1 MDQNIKQSMM
11 ETARG
16 FTLPTYQ
23 EIPNVGLYLE
33 QTAKY
38 LSEYLQPLEDVT
50 ITTSMIS
57 NYVKKGLVANPVK
70 KTYSREQIAYL
81 MFIALAKSV
90 MSMESIGQILEL
102 QKKTYPADR
111 AYEYFRREFLNVLQ
125 VVFGCKEELSN
136 IGGENSDEKLLL
148 RKVIVTVAH
157 KICLDTCFAQMRRM
171 EQPAEEPHKSKKK
184 ETEEQK

>member
-1 MDQNIKQSMM
+1 MDQKIKQFLM
-11 ETARG
+11 ETANS
-16 FTLPTYQ
+16 FVLPSYP

-38 LSEYLQPLEDVT
+38 ISEYLQPLEDVT

-70 KTYSREQIAYL
+70 KTYSREQISYL

-102 QKKTYPADR
+102 QKKTCSAER
-111 AYEYFRREFLNVLQ
+111 AYVYFRQEFINVLQ
-125 VVFGCKEELSN
+125 YVFGCKEELEN
-136 IGGENSDEKLLL
+136 IGEEESDEKLLL
-148 RKVIVTVAH
+148 RKVIVTAAH
-157 KICLDTCFAQMRRM
+157 KIWLDTCFAQMRRM
-171 EQPAEEPHKSKKK
+171 ERLEEEPHKSQKK